1 MFARQAGV
9 PRAPCGSKGY
19 RLFDGYARPRRRLR
33 AGTARARR
41 PGARRRCRA
50 TTTCWP
56 ATSSTTGDRMW
67 LIDYEYS
74 GNNDACFELGN
85 TATECDLD
93 DDQVE
98 ALVAA
103 YFGDA
108 LTRTCWPGC
117 GCRRW
122 CRRTAGR
129 CGARSRPPP
138 APSTSTSTAWGQRAL
153 RQGRARRSPR
163 TALRAP
169 AGGGGRVPTDAARP
183 GPASWSSAA
192 A

>member
-1 MFARQAGV
+1 MFARQAGYLRTV
-9 PRAPCGSKGY
+9 REQGF
-19 RLFDGYARPRRRLR
+19 RLLDGYDDHADAFHRVR
-33 AGTARARR
+33 ARARGRAPRR
-41 PGARRRCRA
+41 PCRA

-56 ATSSTTGDRMW
+56 ATSSTTASRCW

-98 ALVAA
+98 ALRRGVLRARRP
-103 YFGDA
+103 
-108 LTRTCWPGC
+108 RTGWPGC

-129 CGARSRPPP
+129 CGARSRPR
-138 APSTSTSTAWGQRAL
+138 ASTLDFDFDAWGRE
-153 RQGRARRSPR
+153 RFEK
-163 TALRAP
+163 
-169 AGGGGRVPTDAARP
+169 AAR
-183 GPASWSSAA
+183 GFTSAA
-192 A
+192 GFESLLEEVARDD